1 MSAWIWLAT
10 AILFEVAGTTSLKIS
25 NGFSKGLPS
34 LCTCVF
40 YAVSFYTLAI
50 TLKTLDIG
58 LSYAMWA
65 GLGTAL
71 ISCIGIIYFG
81 ETLSLIKAISIILII
96 AGVVGLNLT
105 GTAH

>member
-1 MSAWIWLAT
+1 MSAWIWLAV

-40 YAVSFYTLAI
+40 YAISFYMLAI
-50 TLKTLDIG
+50 TLKSLDVG

-71 ISCIGIIYFG
+71 ISCIGVLYFG
-81 ETLSLIKAISIILII
+81 EPISLIKVISLILII

-105 GTAH
+105 GNMH